1 MNRATGAAV
10 LALGVVLA
18 VPACGPGNPAGNGGD
33 GEGTTF
39 RVARGPLRITVSDTG
54 TLRAK
59 NSVNVKARIPGTAR
73 VVWLVQ
79 EGAEVKA
86 GDKLAELD
94 KTEVQKN
101 IESLESQLSQQDSE
115 RKTNRTEYDIQ
126 IAEGKAA
133 VDKARL
139 TLDIRRSEMARY
151 LESEAPATLEKRKLG
166 VEKARSEYERR
177 KERHEQMRVL
187 RERDFVTPAQVEEER
202 IAMLSAELECND
214 AQDQYDS
221 YVKYTAAIERRE
233 KESALAEAER
243 SLANEELRAENLL
256 ERKKVAWE
264 QAERRYVTTVQ
275 KLDEARKQFEA
286 MTVVAP
292 SPGIVIFNDRPDD
305 ELKIGSTVYN
315 DQAFLQ
321 LPDLSEMEVVLG
333 IHEADVTKLRT
344 GQKAWVTLDAFK
356 GKRLAAEV
364 RRVGTVA
371 SERDW
376 RSDIRKF
383 EVILSLEA
391 NDLPLKPGSTVKVE
405 VLVGELEGVLAV
417 PLQAVFVREGRYYA
431 FVRDGATP
439 RRVEVTLGEANA
451 GFVAVKEGLAEG
463 DEVLLWNPEGTVAA
477 PAEEGRDGPAKREG
491 GPASAPAGTG
501 TKPAAPAG
509 GNGATAPGAGG
520 AGAPR
525 GGRP

>member
-1 MNRATGAAV
+1 MNRATPAAV
-10 LALGVVLA
+10 LALALA
-18 VPACGPGNPAGNGGD
+18 APGCGAGSPGAGGTEGN

-39 RVARGPLRITVSDTG
+39 RVSRGPLRITVSDTG

-59 NSVNVKARIPGTAR
+59 NSVLIKARIPGTAR
-73 VVWLVQ
+73 VVWLVP
-79 EGAEVKA
+79 EGTEAKA

-101 IESLESQLSQQDSE
+101 IESLDSQLSQQDSE

-139 TLDIRRSEMARY
+139 TLDIRRAEMSRY
-151 LESEAPATLEKRKLG
+151 LENEAPATLEKRKLG

-177 KERHEQMRVL
+177 RARYEQMKQL
-187 RERDFVTPAQVEEER
+187 REQDFVTPAQVEEER
-202 IAMLSAELECND
+202 IGMLSAELDWKEAKD
-214 AQDQYDS
+214 LHES
-221 YVKYTAAIERRE
+221 HVKYTADIERRE

-243 SLANEELRAENLL
+243 SLANEELRAQNLL

-286 MTVVAP
+286 MTVTAP
-292 SPGIVIFNDRPDD
+292 SPGIVIFNDRPED
-305 ELKIGSTVYN
+305 ELKVGSTVYN

-321 LPDLSEMEVVLG
+321 LPDLSEMEVLLG
-333 IHEADVTKLRT
+333 IHEADVTKLKT

-356 GKRLAAEV
+356 GQRLAAEV
-364 RRVGTVA
+364 LRVGTVA

-383 EVILSLEA
+383 EVILGLEK
-391 NDLPLKPGSTVKVE
+391 NELPLKPGATVKVE
-405 VLVGELEGVLAV
+405 VLVGEVDGVLAV
-417 PLQAVFVREGRYYA
+417 PLQSVFVREGRYYA
-431 FVRDGATP
+431 FVRGSGGPKRT
-439 RRVEVTLGEANA
+439 EVKLGEANA
-451 GFVAVKEGLAEG
+451 GFVVVKEGLSEG
-463 DEVLLWNPEGTVAA
+463 DEVLLWNPEGGVAA
-477 PAEEGRDGPAKREG
+477 PSERGPEGPAKKEG
-491 GPASAPAGTG
+491 RNGAPQASPGGKAPA
-501 TKPAAPAG
+501 
-509 GNGATAPGAGG
+509 PG
-520 AGAPR
+520 